1 MSLWGPAPHAA
12 LQSFRSLGTELTNEV
27 ASQTQVAL
35 PSIHKELSPIPWG
48 EALCACQA
56 EERACRI
63 FVTGLDPVL
72 PLNQDWLW
80 LKSELLR
87 WTNVT
92 REQDGWWC
100 LCCPLGSPM
109 VLCVLILRLG
119 PVTHKTHTCKQHLCT
134 WPSFHPSQNA
144 TSMQAGFPSEEGW
157 LSFPARVGSYVMLYF
172 CFKAGH

>member
-1 MSLWGPAPHAA
+1 M
-12 LQSFRSLGTELTNEV
+12 TNEM
-27 ASQTQVAL
+27 ALQTQVPL
-35 PSIHKELSPIPWG
+35 PSYTKSLARYPGRTSLCLPGRG
-48 EALCACQA
+48 EGLLDLC
-56 EERACRI
+56 
-63 FVTGLDPVL
+63 TGPDPVL

-92 REQDGWWC
+92 REQDRWWC
-100 LCCPLGSPM
+100 LCYPLGSPM
-109 VLCVLILRLG
+109 VLCVLILRHG

-144 TSMQAGFPSEEGW
+144 TSMQAVFPSEEGW
-157 LSFPARVGSYVMLYF
+157 LSSPARVGSRVMLYF